1 MNEME
6 NPYIDWDVKFDEAL
20 KMEVPE
26 AKFSKFSFSGI
37 GGSGIIGDIARIF
50 FPEIGN
56 SLEGNETL
64 LAVSY
69 SGNTS
74 ETIEDVKRAIQKG
87 SDVII
92 ITSGGILGKFAKE
105 KGIKQVTVKA
115 GSQTRY
121 SFPYLI
127 TPLLKI
133 VSEKTGDKL
142 NLERLALGVKEKKDE
157 IVKEGT
163 SLANLVMG
171 KIPVFYS
178 SRFLGIAKRYKQEVN
193 ENAKYPA
200 FYGEIP
206 EVNHNEVESYVHG
219 YNLHPVVIYSSEI
232 DSITAEVLHATLV
245 KGFYDDDLMNVS
257 SLMMIGGIMSIA
269 MAESLHEIP
278 DKLYNIPRARELT
291 SNLFKPSSIL

>member
-6 NPYIDWDVKFDEAL
+6 NPYIDWDVKFEEAL
-20 KMEVPE
+20 KIDVPE

-37 GGSGIIGDIARIF
+37 GGSGIVGDIAKIF
-50 FPEIGN
+50 FPEIN
-56 SLEGNETL
+56 SPIEGNETL

-74 ETIEDVKRAIQKG
+74 ETIEDVKKAIQKG

-92 ITSGGILGKFAKE
+92 FTSGGILGKLAKE
-105 KGIKQVTVKA
+105 KGIKIVTVKA

-127 TPLLKI
+127 TPLLRI
-133 VSEKTGDKL
+133 VSEKTGSKL
-142 NLERLALGVKEKKDE
+142 DLKKLGQGVKERKDQ
-157 IVKEGT
+157 IAKDGV

-178 SRFLGIAKRYKQEVN
+178 SRFLGIAKRYKQEIN

-232 DSITAEVLHATLV
+232 DKITAEVLNATLV

-257 SLMMIGGIMSIA
+257 SLMMMGGIMSIA
-269 MAESLHEIP
+269 MAEVLHEVP
-278 DKLYNIPRARELT
+278 DKLYNIPKAREMT

>member
-1 MNEME
+1 MIE
-6 NPYIDWDVKFDEAL
+6 PYADWDVKFEEAL
-20 KMEVPE
+20 KIEVPE
-26 AKFSKFSFSGI
+26 AKFDKFSFSGI
-37 GGSGIIGDIARIF
+37 GGSGIVGDVAKIF
-50 FPEIGN
+50 FPGIGS
-56 SLEGNETL
+56 SLEGKETL

-74 ETIEDVKRAIQKG
+74 ETIEDVKRAIQVG
-87 SDVII
+87 SDVVI

-105 KGIKQVTVKA
+105 RGIKHVIVKG

-127 TPLLKI
+127 IPLLRI
-133 VSEKTGDKL
+133 VSDKTGTKL
-142 NLERLALGVKEKKDE
+142 SLEEMLNGVRERKEDIIQEGSRLAHL
-157 IVKEGT
+157 I
-163 SLANLVMG
+163 MG

-200 FYGEIP
+200 FFGEIP

-219 YNLHPVVIYSSEI
+219 YNLHPVVIHSKDI
-232 DSITAEVLHATLV
+232 DEITAEVLNATVV
-245 KGFYDDDLMNVS
+245 KGFYSSDLKNVS
-257 SLMMIGGIMSIA
+257 SLMMMGGVMSMVIA
-269 MAESLHEIP
+269 EALKEMPE
-278 DKLYNIPRARELT
+278 KLYNIPRARELT